1 MHAVH
6 LAAAVT
12 VLTAGAAFAQQQ
24 PQGFDAAQFQKQM
37 EAMQKALQ
45 ANAQSA
51 QPVVDFRQLKT
62 FLPEALGDLKRTG
75 AKGEKS
81 GAMGMTVSKAEGSY
95 EGANEARM
103 TLEITDTAG
112 IGGFGAIAQMGL
124 AATEID
130 NETDDGYERTTK
142 IGAYKGIEKYST
154 SSKSGSVTIMA
165 GRFTVQIEGRNIP
178 AAALKTAA
186 EAIDLKGL
194 TALKPPAAK

>member
-1 MHAVH
+1 MCTIRSAAAIAV
-6 LAAAVT
+6 LAAG
-12 VLTAGAAFAQQQ
+12 TALAQQQ
-24 PQGFDAAQFQKQM
+24 PQGFDAEQFKKQM

-62 FLPEALGDLKRTG
+62 FLPEALGDLKRKS

-81 GAMGMTVSKAEGSY
+81 GAMGMTVSKAEGVY
-95 EGANEARM
+95 EGANEAGI
-103 TLEITDTAG
+103 TVEITDTAG

-130 NETDDGYERTTK
+130 NESDDGYERTTK
-142 IGAYKGIEKYST
+142 IKDFKGIEKYNT
-154 SSKSGSVTIMA
+154 PSKSGSLTIMA

-178 AAALKTAA
+178 AAALKTAG

-194 TALKPPAAK
+194 SALKPPAAK

>member
-1 MHAVH
+1 MRTIRS
-6 LAAAVT
+6 AAAIA
-12 VLTAGAAFAQQQ
+12 VLAAGAALAQQQ

-62 FLPEALGDLKRTG
+62 FLPEALGDLKRKS

-81 GAMGMTVSKAEGSY
+81 GAMGMTVAKAEGVY
-95 EGANEARM
+95 EGANEAGM
-103 TLEITDTAG
+103 TVEITDTAG
-112 IGGFGAIAQMGL
+112 IGGLGAIAQMGL

-130 NETDDGYERTTK
+130 NESDDGYERTTK
-142 IGAYKGIEKYST
+142 IGDYKGIEKYNT
-154 SSKSGSVTIMA
+154 PSKSGSMTVMV

-186 EAIDLKGL
+186 AAIDLKGL
-194 TALKPPAAK
+194 AALKPAAAK